1 MTEPPHPD
9 SPIAGPPRADPP
21 GTGLP
26 HADPSQAGLPP
37 AGAPREELPPAGLP
51 HVVPS
56 QAGPVRAGFIGGG
69 FMAAVHTR
77 ASRAAGGRQVALASS
92 TAARGEQAARQLGAE
107 RAEPDARGLT
117 AAGDLDIVHVCSPN
131 SLHHEHTLAALAA
144 GAHVICEKPLA
155 TTAADAGELVR
166 AARAADRIG
175 AVPFVYRYHPMA
187 RQARALVADGRI
199 GTVLT
204 LDAAYLQDW
213 LLDPGDTNWR
223 ADPGAGGAPRAFA
236 DIGSHLCDLVEF
248 VSGQRIHRLAAR
260 TRTVFGRRGDT
271 EVTNEDT
278 AALLVELGDGALGT
292 LLVSQLAPGRKNS
305 LTLELHGT
313 RRSVRFEQER
323 PEELWVGGREGSQLL
338 LRDPATAAP
347 DSARLSVLPPGHAL
361 GYQDAFTAF
370 VTDVYRA
377 VRGETPEGMPTFADG
392 LRAARLTEAV
402 LASAARQGTWIETP
416 PETEDP
422 V

>member
-1 MTEPPHPD
+1 MTEPPHPG
-9 SPIAGPPRADPP
+9 SPSAAPPRFAPSRTGPPPAAV
-21 GTGLP
+21 P
-26 HADPSQAGLPP
+26 H
-37 AGAPREELPPAGLP
+37 
-51 HVVPS
+51 
-56 QAGPVRAGFIGGG
+56 AGPVRAGFLGGG

-77 ASRAAGGRQVALASS
+77 ASRAAGGRPVALASS
-92 TAARGEQAARQLGAE
+92 TAARGEEAARQLGVE
-107 RAEPDARGLT
+107 RAEPDARSLA
-117 AAGDLDIVHVCSPN
+117 AAGDLDVVHVCSPN
-131 SLHHEHTLAALAA
+131 HLHLEHTLTALAA

-166 AARAADRIG
+166 AARAADRIA

-213 LLDPGDTNWR
+213 LLEPGDTNWR
-223 ADPGAGGAPRAFA
+223 ADARAGGASRAFA

-248 VSGQRIHRLAAR
+248 VSGQRIQRLAAR
-260 TRTVFGRRGDT
+260 TRTVFGRRGGT
-271 EVTNEDT
+271 EVSNEDT

-313 RRSVRFEQER
+313 RRSVRFDQER
-323 PEELWVGGREGSQLL
+323 PEELWIGDREGSQLL
-338 LRDPATAAP
+338 LRDPATAAH
-347 DSARLSVLPPGHAL
+347 DSARMSVLPPGHAL

-377 VRGETPEGMPTFADG
+377 ARGETPEGMPTFADG

-402 LASAARQGTWIETP
+402 LASAAGHGTWIETP

-422 V
+422 A

>member
-1 MTEPPHPD
+1 MTEP
-9 SPIAGPPRADPP
+9 GPTGTPYRAAPSDAVRPRP
-21 GTGLP
+21 LP
-26 HADPSQAGLPP
+26 T
-37 AGAPREELPPAGLP
+37 APL
-51 HVVPS
+51 
-56 QAGPVRAGFIGGG
+56 RAGFIGGG

-77 ASRAAGGRQVALASS
+77 ASRAAGARPVALASS
-92 TAARGEQAARQLGAE
+92 TPERGERAARDLGVE
-107 RAEPDARGLT
+107 RPEPDARSLT

-131 SLHHEHTLAALAA
+131 TLHTEHALAALAA

-155 TTAADAGELVR
+155 TTVADAEALVR
-166 AARAADRIG
+166 AAREAGRVA

-187 RQARALVADGRI
+187 RQARALVADGRL

-223 ADPGAGGAPRAFA
+223 ADPQAGGASRAFA

-260 TRTVFGRRGDT
+260 TRTVFGRRGGT

-278 AALLVELGDGALGT
+278 AALLVELADGALGT

-323 PEELWVGGREGSQLL
+323 PEELWIGSREGSQLL

-370 VTDVYRA
+370 VTDVHSA
-377 VRGETPEGMPTFADG
+377 VRGEHPDGLPTFADG

-402 LASAARQGTWIETP
+402 LASAARRGAWIETA

-422 V
+422 A

>member
-1 MTEPPHPD
+1 MT
-9 SPIAGPPRADPP
+9 GP
-21 GTGLP
+21 L
-26 HADPSQAGLPP
+26 
-37 AGAPREELPPAGLP
+37 
-51 HVVPS
+51 
-56 QAGPVRAGFIGGG
+56 RAGFIGGG

-77 ASRAAGGRQVALASS
+77 ASRAARGHPAALASS
-92 TAARGEQAARQLGAE
+92 TPERGAQAARDLGVE
-107 RAEPDARGLT
+107 RSEPDAHSLAT
-117 AAGDLDIVHVCSPN
+117 AGDLDIVHVCSPN
-131 SLHHEHTLAALAA
+131 RLHTEHTLAALAA

-155 TTAADAGELVR
+155 TTAADAEHLTR
-166 AARAADRIG
+166 AAREADRVA

-187 RQARALVADGRI
+187 RQARALVADGKL

-213 LLDPGDTNWR
+213 LLDPDDTNWR
-223 ADPGAGGAPRAFA
+223 ADPEAGGASRAFA

-248 VSGQRIHRLAAR
+248 VSGQRIHRLTAR
-260 TRTVFGRRGDT
+260 TRTVFGRRADT

-278 AALLVELGDGALGT
+278 AALLVELGNGALGT

-313 RRSVRFEQER
+313 RQSARFEQER
-323 PEELWVGGREGSQLL
+323 PEELWIGRREGSQLL

-347 DSARLSVLPPGHAL
+347 DSARMSVLPPGHAL

-370 VTDVYRA
+370 VTDVYSA
-377 VRGETPEGMPTFADG
+377 VQGGHPEGMPTFADG

-402 LASAARQGTWIETP
+402 LASAAQQGAWIETVP
-416 PETEDP
+416 ETATETSPETEDRT
-422 V
+422 

>member
-1 MTEPPHPD
+1 MNLPVN
-9 SPIAGPPRADPP
+9 GP
-21 GTGLP
+21 L
-26 HADPSQAGLPP
+26 
-37 AGAPREELPPAGLP
+37 
-51 HVVPS
+51 
-56 QAGPVRAGFIGGG
+56 RAGFIGGG

-77 ASRAAGGRQVALASS
+77 ASRAARGRPTALASS
-92 TAARGEQAARQLGAE
+92 TPERGEEAARSLGVE
-107 RAEPDARGLT
+107 RAEPDARSLA
-117 AAGDLDIVHVCSPN
+117 AAGDLDVVHVCSPN
-131 SLHHEHTLAALAA
+131 RLHTEHASAALAA

-155 TTAADAGELVR
+155 TTAADAERLVR
-166 AARAADRIG
+166 AAREAGRVA

-187 RQARALVADGRI
+187 RQARSLVADGQL

-223 ADPGAGGAPRAFA
+223 ADPAAGGASRAFA

-260 TRTVFGRRGDT
+260 TRTVFGRRADT
-271 EVTNEDT
+271 EVTNEDA
-278 AALLVELGDGALGT
+278 AALLVELGNGALGT

-305 LTLELHGT
+305 LTFELHGT
-313 RRSVRFEQER
+313 RQSVRFEQER
-323 PEELWVGGREGSQLL
+323 PEELWIGGREGSRLL

-347 DSARLSVLPPGHAL
+347 DSARMSVLPPGHAL

-370 VTDVYRA
+370 VTDVYSA
-377 VRGETPEGMPTFADG
+377 VQGGHPEGMPTFADG

-402 LASAARQGTWIETP
+402 LASAAQDGAWIATP
-416 PETEDP
+416 PEPEDP
-422 V
+422 A

>member
-1 MTEPPHPD
+1 MNRP
-9 SPIAGPPRADPP
+9 
-21 GTGLP
+21 L
-26 HADPSQAGLPP
+26 
-37 AGAPREELPPAGLP
+37 
-51 HVVPS
+51 
-56 QAGPVRAGFIGGG
+56 RAGFIGGG

-77 ASRAAGGRQVALASS
+77 AGRAARGVPAALASS
-92 TAARGEQAARQLGAE
+92 TPERGERAAAALGVE
-107 RAEPDARGLT
+107 RAEPDADRLT
-117 AAGDLDIVHVCSPN
+117 KAGDLDVVHVCSPN
-131 SLHHEHTLAALAA
+131 RLHAEHTLAALAA

-155 TTAADAGELVR
+155 TTAADAERLVR
-166 AARAADRIG
+166 AAREAGRVA

-187 RQARALVADGRI
+187 RQARALVADGQL

-204 LDAAYLQDW
+204 LDAGYLQDW

-223 ADPGAGGAPRAFA
+223 AHPEAGGASRAFA

-248 VSGQRIHRLAAR
+248 VSGQRIHRLSAR
-260 TRTVFGRRGDT
+260 TRTVFPERGG
-271 EVTNEDT
+271 EQVTNEDT
-278 AALLVELGDGALGT
+278 AALLVELGNGALGT

-323 PEELWVGGREGSQLL
+323 PEELWIGEREGSRLL
-338 LRDPATAAP
+338 LRDPGAAAP

-370 VTDVYRA
+370 VADVYAA
-377 VRGETPEGMPTFADG
+377 VQEGSHPEGMPTFADG

-402 LASAARQGTWIETP
+402 LASAAGRGTWIETAP
-416 PETEDP
+416 ATEDP
-422 V
+422 A

>member
-1 MTEPPHPD
+1 MNRP
-9 SPIAGPPRADPP
+9 
-21 GTGLP
+21 L
-26 HADPSQAGLPP
+26 
-37 AGAPREELPPAGLP
+37 
-51 HVVPS
+51 
-56 QAGPVRAGFIGGG
+56 RAGFIGGG

-77 ASRAAGGRQVALASS
+77 ASRAARGHVTALASS
-92 TAARGEQAARQLGAE
+92 TPERGEQAARALGAE
-107 RAEPDARGLT
+107 RAEPDAHRLT
-117 AAGDLDIVHVCSPN
+117 TAGDLDIIHVCSPN
-131 SLHHEHTLAALAA
+131 HLHTEHTLAALAA

-155 TTAADAGELVR
+155 TTAADAERLVHG
-166 AARAADRIG
+166 AREAGRVA

-187 RQARALVADGRI
+187 RQARSLVAEGRL

-213 LLDPGDTNWR
+213 LLGPDDTNWR
-223 ADPGAGGAPRAFA
+223 ADPQAGGASRAFA

-260 TRTVFGRRGDT
+260 TRTVFSERGGT

-278 AALLVELGDGALGT
+278 AALLVELGNGALGT

-313 RRSVRFEQER
+313 RQSVRFEQER
-323 PEELWVGGREGSQLL
+323 PEELWIGSRDGSRLL

-347 DSARLSVLPPGHAL
+347 DSARVSVLPPGHAL

-370 VTDVYRA
+370 VTDVYDA
-377 VRGETPEGMPTFADG
+377 VQGGHPEGMPTFADG

-402 LASAARQGTWIETP
+402 LASAADHGTWIDTAPDTARETSP
-416 PETEDP
+416 DAEDRT
-422 V
+422 